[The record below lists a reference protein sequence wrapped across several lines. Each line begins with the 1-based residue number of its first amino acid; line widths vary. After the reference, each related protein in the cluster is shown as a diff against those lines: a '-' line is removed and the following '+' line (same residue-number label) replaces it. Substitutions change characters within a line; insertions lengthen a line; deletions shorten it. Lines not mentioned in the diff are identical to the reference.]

1 MFLLGPF
8 QKVDELILQIACS
21 GINEG
26 VQFHG
31 RADFGEILDVHCC
44 DYSSHCLLTPGSSL
58 RITSRI
64 RKRKGLNGVLP
75 FCETLPLRGELR
87 YIYRAMPTQVDSPG
101 ILYFIDQGGNIMYLI
116 IALSIFAL
124 AIVLTKFWSL
134 ARFRSQL
141 NRLCERLHLL
151 IQGSGGQ
158 LDQDGT
164 LNAALQVCREHN
176 TPLGRLF
183 ETAFLHRF
191 EERTELTRRL
201 ERFGGEVVA
210 GLEAY
215 MTALASVVGVA
226 PMLGFLGTII
236 GLVEAFMSWET
247 LGDQITV
254 GVLAGGIYKAMLT
267 TAAGLTVAIPYYLL
281 YNHLTSRI
289 QRLTRLTE
297 TRTEELLDA
306 LTGTTAQEAL
316 PEAVPLQ
323 EPTRHAV

>member
-1 MFLLGPF
+1 M
-8 QKVDELILQIACS
+8 
-21 GINEG
+21 
-26 VQFHG
+26 
-31 RADFGEILDVHCC
+31 
-44 DYSSHCLLTPGSSL
+44 
-58 RITSRI
+58 
-64 RKRKGLNGVLP
+64 
-75 FCETLPLRGELR
+75 
-87 YIYRAMPTQVDSPG
+87 YI
-101 ILYFIDQGGNIMYLI
+101 I

-124 AIVLTKFWSL
+124 AIVLTKFWGL

-141 NRLCERLHLL
+141 NRLCERLNLL
-151 IQGSGGQ
+151 IQGSGKN

-183 ETAFLHRF
+183 ETALLYRC
-191 EERTELTRRL
+191 EERAELTRRL
-201 ERFGGEVVA
+201 ERFGGDVVA

-281 YNHLTSRI
+281 YNHLTSRV
-289 QRLTRLTE
+289 QNLTRLTE
-297 TRTEELLDA
+297 ARTEELLDT
-306 LTGTTAQEAL
+306 LTGTSVQEAL

-323 EPTRHAV
+323 TQEPARHAV

>member
-1 MFLLGPF
+1 
-8 QKVDELILQIACS
+8 
-21 GINEG
+21 
-26 VQFHG
+26 
-31 RADFGEILDVHCC
+31 
-44 DYSSHCLLTPGSSL
+44 
-58 RITSRI
+58 
-64 RKRKGLNGVLP
+64 
-75 FCETLPLRGELR
+75 
-87 YIYRAMPTQVDSPG
+87 MPTQVDSPG
-101 ILYFIDQGGNIMYLI
+101 ILYFIDQGGNVMYLI

-124 AIVLTKFWSL
+124 AIVLTKFWGL
-134 ARFRSQL
+134 ARFRAQL
-141 NRLCERLHLL
+141 DRLCERLHLL
-151 IQGSGGQ
+151 IQGSGGH
-158 LDQDGT
+158 LDQEGT

-183 ETAFLHRF
+183 ETAFLYRL
-191 EERTELTRRL
+191 EERAELTRRL

-297 TRTEELLDA
+297 TRTEDLLDA

-323 EPTRHAV
+323 EPARHAV